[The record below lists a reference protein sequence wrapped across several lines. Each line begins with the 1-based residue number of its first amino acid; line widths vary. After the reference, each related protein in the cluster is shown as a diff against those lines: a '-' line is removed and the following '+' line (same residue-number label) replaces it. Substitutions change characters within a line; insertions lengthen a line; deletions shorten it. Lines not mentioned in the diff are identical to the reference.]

1 MDFFINKNFLF
12 IKIIAKRGK
21 KSTKGNLKMLF
32 VYKPKEKTQIK
43 ELQKDYIKQCME
55 LAKVEFAH
63 GAKSEQFLQAN
74 EDAIKTRDELNN
86 RFLSLIQSLED
97 QRFSKLKTPKAIL
110 KDGKK
115 QIDEGI
121 LYAYAF
127 CTFWIDKDKKPFAGS
142 ITIFKASFDQTI
154 ELWDFSQEI
163 KVIKNGLDPSTVGV
177 YLDEKT
183 IINFL
188 QSRAILKHS
197 KALEGRPELEQ
208 LRKYL
213 IQAVQQS
220 FYIEGN
226 EQDKENLHKNS
237 KDDFLSQLLTSPY
250 LPMRHSTEIDQ
261 LSAICGQQ
269 WTQKP
274 PNRATVENGI
284 IQVTIGNILDL
295 KRKSISIRAHQL
307 LSIGLCTLTKLNYGK
322 SPENFCY
329 KVEIP
334 FKDYAIAC
342 GYPVIEEK
350 KGTPE
355 EQKKERRRAKDTL
368 RKLGAKTLS
377 ELDCLQEISIKRID
391 KEGYRKRY
399 LISET
404 GMDIHHLTTFHMIF
418 DSETVRWLQGL
429 PIMQYPTALL
439 AIGARNPTAYQIGYK
454 IATQYSMISNQKA
467 GRAECLSIKTLLR
480 WTSLPTIEK
489 VRAKSGSWT
498 RQIQTPLFSALD
510 DLVSI
515 GFLDSWELTKAK
527 GAPLTKKDQT
537 LSIKNYDFFSNV
549 YVRFKT
555 QETPNYITKILKEID
570 QK

>member
-1 MDFFINKNFLF
+1 M
-12 IKIIAKRGK
+12 GK

-43 ELQKDYIKQCME
+43 ELQKEYIKQCME

-86 RFLSLIQSLED
+86 RFLSLIQTLDD

-142 ITIFKASFDQTI
+142 MTIFKASFDQTI
-154 ELWDFSQEI
+154 ELWDFSQEM
-163 KVIKNGLDPSTVGV
+163 KAIKNGLDPSAVGV

-208 LRKYL
+208 LRNYL

-220 FYIEGN
+220 LYIEGN

-237 KDDFLSQLLTSPY
+237 KDDFLNQCLTSPY
-250 LPMRHSTEIDQ
+250 LPMRHTTEIDQ
-261 LSAICGQQ
+261 LSTVCGQQ
-269 WTQKP
+269 WTQKT
-274 PNRATVENGI
+274 PNRATVENDI
-284 IQVTIGNILDL
+284 IQVTIDNILDL
-295 KRKSISIRAHQL
+295 KRKSISISTDKL
-307 LSIGLCTLTKLNYGK
+307 LCVSLYILNQLNYRK

-329 KVEIP
+329 KVEISL
-334 FKDYAIAC
+334 KDYAIAC

-350 KGTPE
+350 KDTPE
-355 EQKKERRRAKDTL
+355 EQKKERRRAKDAL
-368 RKLGAKTLS
+368 RKFGAQTS
-377 ELDCLQEISIKRID
+377 FDLDCLQAISIKRQD
-391 KEGYRKRY
+391 KEGYRKRH
-399 LISET
+399 LIAKTS
-404 GMDIHHLTTFHMIF
+404 MDIHLTTFCVIF
-418 DSETVRWLQGL
+418 DLEAVKWLQGL

-439 AIGARNPTAYQIGYK
+439 AIDARNPTAYQIGYK

-467 GRAECLSIKTLLR
+467 GRAECLNIKTLLR
-480 WTSLPTIEK
+480 CTSLPTIEK
-489 VRAKSGSWT
+489 VRAKNGSWT

-515 GFLDSWELTKAK
+515 GYLDSWELTKAK
-527 GAPLTKKDQT
+527 GVPLTKKEQT
-537 LSIKNYDFFSNV
+537 LSIKNYEIFSGV
-549 YVRFKT
+549 YVRFKIK
-555 QETPNYITKILKEID
+555 ETPNYIANILKEID

>member
-21 KSTKGNLKMLF
+21 KSTKGNIKMLF

-55 LAKVEFAH
+55 LAKVEFAY

-86 RFLSLIQSLED
+86 RFLSLIQTLED

-142 ITIFKASFDQTI
+142 MTIFKASFDQTI
-154 ELWDFSQEI
+154 ELWDFSQEM
-163 KVIKNGLDPSTVGV
+163 KAIKNGLDPSAVGV

-188 QSRAILKHS
+188 QSRAISKHS

-208 LRKYL
+208 LRNYL

-220 FYIEGN
+220 LYIEGN

-237 KDDFLSQLLTSPY
+237 KDDFLNQCLTSPY
-250 LPMRHSTEIDQ
+250 LPMRHTTEIDQ
-261 LSAICGQQ
+261 LSTVCGQQ
-269 WTQKP
+269 WTQKT
-274 PNRATVENGI
+274 PNRATVENDI
-284 IQVTIGNILDL
+284 IQVTIDNILDL
-295 KRKSISIRAHQL
+295 KRKSISISTDKL
-307 LSIGLCTLTKLNYGK
+307 LCVSLYILNQLNYRK

-329 KVEIP
+329 KVEISL
-334 FKDYAIAC
+334 KDYAIAC

-350 KGTPE
+350 KDTPE
-355 EQKKERRRAKDTL
+355 EQKKERRRAKDAL
-368 RKLGAKTLS
+368 RKFGAQTS
-377 ELDCLQEISIKRID
+377 FDLDCLQAISIKRQD
-391 KEGYRKRY
+391 KEGYRKRH
-399 LISET
+399 LIAET
-404 GMDIHHLTTFHMIF
+404 SMDIRLTTFCVIF
-418 DSETVRWLQGL
+418 DLEAVKWLQGL
-429 PIMQYPTALL
+429 PIMQYPKALL
-439 AIGARNPTAYQIGYK
+439 AIGARNPTAYQIGRK
-454 IATQYSMISNQKA
+454 IATQYSMVSNQKA
-467 GRAECLSIKTLLR
+467 GRAECLNIKTLLR
-480 WTSLPTIEK
+480 CTSLPTIEK
-489 VRAKSGSWT
+489 VRAKNGSWT

-515 GFLDSWELTKAK
+515 GYLDSWELTKAK
-527 GAPLTKKDQT
+527 GVSLTKKEQT
-537 LSIKNYDFFSNV
+537 LSIKNYEIFSGV
-549 YVRFKT
+549 YVRFKIK
-555 QETPNYITKILKEID
+555 ETPNYITKFLKEID

>member
-21 KSTKGNLKMLF
+21 KSTKGNIKMLF

-43 ELQKDYIKQCME
+43 ELQKEYIKQCME

-86 RFLSLIQSLED
+86 RFLSLIQTLED

-142 ITIFKASFDQTI
+142 MTIFKASFDQTI
-154 ELWDFSQEI
+154 ELWDFSQEM
-163 KVIKNGLDPSTVGV
+163 KAIKNGLDPSTIGV

-188 QSRAILKHS
+188 QARAISKHS
-197 KALEGRPELEQ
+197 KALEGRPELER
-208 LRKYL
+208 LRNYL

-220 FYIEGN
+220 LYIEGN

-237 KDDFLSQLLTSPY
+237 KDNFLSQFLTSPY
-250 LPMRHSTEIDQ
+250 LPMRHTTEIDQ
-261 LSAICGQQ
+261 LSAICGKQ
-269 WTQKP
+269 WTQKT
-274 PNRATVENGI
+274 PNRATVENDI
-284 IQVTIGNILDL
+284 IQVTIDNILDL
-295 KRKSISIRAHQL
+295 KRKSISISTDKL
-307 LSIGLCTLTKLNYGK
+307 LCVSLYILNQLNYRK

-329 KVEIP
+329 KVEISL
-334 FKDYAIAC
+334 KDYAIAC

-350 KGTPE
+350 KDTPE
-355 EQKKERRRAKDTL
+355 EQKKERRRAKDAL
-368 RKLGAKTLS
+368 RKFGAQTS
-377 ELDCLQEISIKRID
+377 FDLDCLQAISIKRQD
-391 KEGYRKRY
+391 KEGYRKRH

-404 GMDIHHLTTFHMIF
+404 GMDIHLTAFHMIF
-418 DSETVRWLQGL
+418 DSETVKWLQGL
-429 PIMQYPTALL
+429 PIMQYPTTLL
-439 AIGARNPTAYQIGYK
+439 AIDARNPTAYQIGYK

-467 GRAECLSIKTLLR
+467 GRAECLNIKTLLR

-489 VRAKSGSWT
+489 VRAKNGSWT

-527 GAPLTKKDQT
+527 GVPLTKKEQT
-537 LSIKNYDFFSNV
+537 LSIKNYEIFSGV
-549 YVRFKT
+549 YVRFKIK
-555 QETPNYITKILKEID
+555 ETPNYIANILKEID